1 MCFEIGEPVVQGFK
15 KKYFTSLCHEGVN
28 AVDMN
33 EAKSVG
39 YEKLG
44 ETVCKKLNGLGYSAQ
59 FVKNKEAAL
68 KAALELIPQ
77 GVSVGVPGTVTVRQ
91 IGLIDELKKRGSKVF
106 VHWDPDL
113 KPEARK
119 QRLLD
124 EMTSEWL
131 VTSTNALSADEGVF
145 VNIDGTGNRVGAMA
159 WAPGKL
165 LYIVG
170 INKITPDLETALK
183 RARNTATPPNVIRLN
198 YKVPC
203 ASVGHCVNC
212 SSPDRVCRIVTM
224 MERPPFGRVCHVII
238 VGEELGY

>member
-1 MCFEIGEPVVQGFK
+1 R
-15 KKYFTSLCHEGVN
+15 CHEGVK
-28 AVDMN
+28 AMDMN
-33 EAKSVG
+33 EAKING

-44 ETVCKKLNGLGYSAQ
+44 ETVCKKLNSLGYSAW

-68 KAALELIPQ
+68 KAALELIPD
-77 GVSVGVPGTVTVRQ
+77 GASVGVPGTVTVRQ
-91 IGLIDELKKRGSKVF
+91 IGLIDELKKRGSKVS
-106 VHWDPDL
+106 VHWDPEL
-113 KPEARK
+113 KAEDRK
-119 QRLLD
+119 TRLLE

-131 VTSTNALSADEGVF
+131 VTSTNALTADEGVF

-203 ASVGHCVNC
+203 AAVGHCVNC
-212 SSPDRVCRIVTM
+212 NSHERVCRIVTM
-224 MERPPFGRVCHVII
+224 MERPPFGRECHVII

>member
-1 MCFEIGEPVVQGFK
+1 VKVVD
-15 KKYFTSLCHEGVN
+15 L
-28 AVDMN
+28 N
-33 EAKSVG
+33 EAKTKG

-44 ETVCKKLNGLGYSAQ
+44 ETVCKKLNSLGYCAW
-59 FVKNKEAAL
+59 FVKDKEEAQ
-68 KAALELIPQ
+68 KAALRLIPE
-77 GVSVGVPGTVTVRQ
+77 GASVGVPGTVTVRQ
-91 IGLIDELKKRGSKVF
+91 IGLIDELRKRGSKVS

-113 KPEARK
+113 KPEDRK
-119 QRLLD
+119 QRLMD
-124 EMTSEWL
+124 EMTSDWL

-165 LYIVG
+165 LYILG
-170 INKITPDLETALK
+170 INKITPDLETAVK

-198 YKVPC
+198 GKTPC

-212 SSPDRVCRIVTM
+212 SSSERVCRVVTL
-224 MERPPFGRVCHVII
+224 MERPPFGRECHVII

>member
-1 MCFEIGEPVVQGFK
+1 MD
-15 KKYFTSLCHEGVN
+15 L
-28 AVDMN
+28 M
-33 EAKSVG
+33 EAKTKG

-44 ETVCKKLNGLGYSAQ
+44 ETVCRKLNSLGYNAR
-59 FVKNKEAAL
+59 FAENKEAAL
-68 KAALELIPQ
+68 RAALELIPE
-77 GVSVGVPGTVTVRQ
+77 GASVGVPGTVTIREV
-91 IGLIDELKKRGSKVF
+91 GLIEELRKRGSKVS

-113 KPEARK
+113 KPEGKTAGF
-119 QRLLD
+119 LEELSSD
-124 EMTSEWL
+124 WF
-131 VTSTNALSADEGVF
+131 VTSTNALTADEGVF

-170 INKITPDLETALK
+170 INKIAPDIASGLK
-183 RARNTATPPNVIRLN
+183 RVRDTATPPNVIRLN
-198 YKVPC
+198 GKAPC

-224 MERPPFGRVCHVII
+224 MERPPFGRECHVII